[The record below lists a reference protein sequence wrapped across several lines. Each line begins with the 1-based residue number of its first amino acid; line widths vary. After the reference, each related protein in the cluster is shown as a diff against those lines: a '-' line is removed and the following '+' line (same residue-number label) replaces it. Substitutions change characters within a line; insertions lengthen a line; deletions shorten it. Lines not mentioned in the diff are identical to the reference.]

1 MKVTISGFYDEVSTS
16 LDSQIALLNELGEKY
31 LCPRLVDGKNI
42 ADYTVEE
49 FVEKVKPRLDKNG
62 IKFSSI
68 GSPIGKVDVNDE
80 EGFNKQLSQLAE
92 LVKIAEVMGCKYIR
106 MFSFFMPKNCDPQM
120 YRDTVLR
127 KLTAFLEVVEG
138 TDVVLLH
145 ENEKEIYGDTYE
157 RCLDLYHT
165 LNHPQF
171 KLIYDASNYIQVGC
185 NPNVAYEAV
194 KEYVV
199 YYHMKDCDAET
210 NVEMPLGLG
219 FTDYKSIFK
228 DLEARSFE
236 GFMTLEPHTA
246 KYALGRRVMGFLP
259 FLKFVKPDFYKG
271 FKKIDKKLGISLWK
285 KLTLKDVFVMQ
296 YDNLKRFLAEAGK

>member
-1 MKVTISGFYDEVSTS
+1 MKVIISGFYDEVSTS
-16 LDSQIALLNELGEKY
+16 LDAQIALLNELGEKY

-49 FVEKVKPRLDKNG
+49 FVESVKPRLDKNG

-80 EGFNKQLSQLAE
+80 EGFNKQLKQLAE
-92 LVKIAEVMGCKYIR
+92 LVKICNVMGCKYIR

-138 TDVVLLH
+138 TDVILLH
-145 ENEKEIYGDTYE
+145 ENEKEIYGDNYE

-228 DLEARSFE
+228 DLEARNFE

-296 YDNLKRFLAEAGK
+296 YDNLKQFLAEAGK

>member
-127 KLTAFLEVVEG
+127 KLAAFLEVVEG

>member
-1 MKVTISGFYDEVSTS
+1 MKVTISGFYDEVSIN
-16 LDSQIALLNELGEKY
+16 LDKQIELLNELGEKY

-49 FVEKVKPRLDKNG
+49 FVENVKPRLDKCG

-68 GSPIGKVDVNDE
+68 GSPIGKVDINDE
-80 EGFNKQLSQLAE
+80 EGFEKQLKQLAE
-92 LVKIAEVMGCKYIR
+92 LIKICEVMGCKYIR

-127 KLTAFLEVVEG
+127 KLNAFLEVVEG
-138 TDVVLLH
+138 SSVILLH

-165 LNHPQF
+165 LNHPHF

-228 DLEARSFE
+228 DLEARDFE

-271 FKKIDKKLGISLWK
+271 FRKIDKKLGLSLWK
-285 KLTLKDVFVMQ
+285 KITLKDVFVMQ
-296 YDNLKRFLAEAGK
+296 YNNLKTFIKEAGK